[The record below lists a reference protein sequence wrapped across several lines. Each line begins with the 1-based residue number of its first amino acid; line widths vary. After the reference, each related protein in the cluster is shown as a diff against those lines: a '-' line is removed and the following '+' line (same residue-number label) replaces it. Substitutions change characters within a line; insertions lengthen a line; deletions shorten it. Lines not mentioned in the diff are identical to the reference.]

1 MRGIP
6 MSEVEYMKLSEIS
19 RKASISVRTLK
30 KHLNEFTHY
39 RSTPR
44 SPILVRW
51 TDFQAWMDKRR
62 QDAQEDPD
70 VQEILE
76 RISQAVA

>member
-1 MRGIP
+1 MND
-6 MSEVEYMKLSEIS
+6 VEYMKLSEIS
-19 RKASISVRTLK
+19 RKSSISVRTIK
-30 KHLNEFTHY
+30 KHLSEITHY

-51 TDFQAWMDKRR
+51 SGFQGWMDKRR
-62 QDAQEDPD
+62 QDAREDPD
-70 VQEILE
+70 VQAILE